1 MVASLRWTP
10 NEKMQELASFFI
22 SVMSKI
28 FIWTYNEFLDMNNN
42 SKEYKF
48 NIYLAILLNNL
59 NTLYKI
65 LTCKTNLQVKRVSTL

>member
-1 MVASLRWTP
+1 
-10 NEKMQELASFFI
+10 
-22 SVMSKI
+22 
-28 FIWTYNEFLDMNNN
+28 MNNN

-65 LTCKTNLQVKRVSTL
+65 LTCKTDLQVKRVSTL